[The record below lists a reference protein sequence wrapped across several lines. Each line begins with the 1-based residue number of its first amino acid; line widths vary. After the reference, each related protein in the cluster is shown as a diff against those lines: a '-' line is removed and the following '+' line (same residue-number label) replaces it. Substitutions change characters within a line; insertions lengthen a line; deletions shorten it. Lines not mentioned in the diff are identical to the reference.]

1 MKGILIKVPMSLKTF
16 LWKRERLRE
25 GEREREREE
34 KRREKRERERDLLP
48 RASYVAIVVYVA
60 N

>member
-25 GEREREREE
+25 GEREREG
-34 KRREKRERERDLLP
+34 REKKGRERERERL
-48 RASYVAIVVYVA
+48 AA
-60 N
+60 